1 MNELTLLVA
10 DAAAWGRAHRGLA
23 AVLALAAAV
32 LPVVL
37 TRAATTAL
45 AGWRHTRLA
54 EHARQVLITPPP
66 VVEPGGAEV
75 FWATLSELLA
85 ASPARRLVWGNPHVA
100 VEYRWAGRRLTIWCW
115 VPGPVPARLVAA
127 AARAAWP
134 GATTTVE
141 DSVPPVPVGGRVR
154 VRGSRRRSPDLLA
167 EGGVLAPRL
176 PAGYPLRADHD
187 ADPLR
192 PLIQAAAQL
201 GGDQAACVQV
211 LARPA
216 TPRQVARLRR
226 HARALR
232 TGQPSTRHGSLQ
244 PTGMLAALLVGGLL
258 RPILDLATPGTGRH
272 RSSSSTAGRA
282 ASGGDPVR
290 DRDARAAVD
299 AAVQPLWE
307 AAVRY
312 AVTHT
317 NSRQVDPAHLRP
329 RLVTHADGIASA
341 FGVYTARNR
350 LRRLPVRDPARVVA
364 GRRLRRGFLLPAGEL
379 ATIATL
385 PTDVAV
391 PGLDRAGAKPMP
403 ASVAVP
409 TGGRA
414 TKPLGL
420 AQVGGHAVAL
430 PVADARHHLHVLGA
444 TGTGKSTFLTH
455 LILDDIA
462 NRRGVVVIDPKGDL
476 AADVLARLPL
486 SVADR
491 LVVIDPDQ
499 PRGATLNPLQL
510 GRGPGVGDA
519 DLVVDNI
526 VAIFS
531 RIFARHWGPRIDD
544 VLRVA
549 CLTLMRQPN
558 ATLTLVPPLLN
569 DRQFRAPFIVDL
581 DDPEGLRGF
590 WDWYNTSPPA
600 LRAQVI
606 GPVLARL
613 RAFLLRD
620 FVRATLG
627 VPASSFDMTR
637 VLDGGIL
644 IARLPKGQLG
654 EDTAKLMGSFV
665 LASVWQ
671 AATARARIPEPRRR
685 DASVYI
691 DEAHNVLNLAG
702 SVADMLAEARGY
714 RLSLTLAHQDLAQFP
729 RETVLAISANARNKM
744 FFSCSPEDAHALARH
759 TLPELDEHDLAH
771 LDAFT
776 AAARLVVDSRTT
788 PAFTLHT
795 RLPRPELGLT
805 SALRDAIARPV
816 GTRPST
822 GPLIPADDANAS
834 QSAATVLTTAAT
846 SPPETTPPETTPPE
860 TTPPGTT
867 G

>member
-1 MNELTLLVA
+1 
-10 DAAAWGRAHRGLA
+10 
-23 AVLALAAAV
+23 
-32 LPVVL
+32 
-37 TRAATTAL
+37 
-45 AGWRHTRLA
+45 
-54 EHARQVLITPPP
+54 
-66 VVEPGGAEV
+66 
-75 FWATLSELLA
+75 
-85 ASPARRLVWGNPHVA
+85 
-100 VEYRWAGRRLTIWCW
+100 LTIWCW

-167 EGGVLAPRL
+167 EGGVLALRL

-201 GGDQAACVQV
+201 GADQAACVQV

-232 TGQPSTRHGSLQ
+232 TGQPSTGHGS
-244 PTGMLAALLVGGLL
+244 TMLAGLLVGGLV

-272 RSSSSTAGRA
+272 RTAGPTAGRA
-282 ASGGDPVR
+282 ATGGDPVR

-317 NSRQVDPAHLRP
+317 NSRRVDPAHLRP

-403 ASVAVP
+403 APVAVP
-409 TGGRA
+409 TGGRG

-499 PRGATLNPLQL
+499 PRGATLNPLS
-510 GRGPGVGDA
+510 GADP

-549 CLTLMRQPN
+549 CLTLMRKPN

-627 VPASSFDMTR
+627 VPHSSFDMTR

-671 AATARARIPEPRRR
+671 AATARARIPETRRR

-729 RETVLAISANARNKM
+729 RETVLAISANARNKV

-776 AAARLVVDSRTT
+776 AAARLVVQARTT

-795 RLPRPELGLT
+795 RSPRPELGLT
-805 SALRDAIARPV
+805 SALRETVARPE
-816 GTRPST
+816 RPRAPIPVDGLTDRLT
-822 GPLIPADDANAS
+822 GRLTVRIAAAS
-834 QSAATVLTTAAT
+834 
-846 SPPETTPPETTPPE
+846 
-860 TTPPGTT
+860 PPGTT
-867 G
+867 A